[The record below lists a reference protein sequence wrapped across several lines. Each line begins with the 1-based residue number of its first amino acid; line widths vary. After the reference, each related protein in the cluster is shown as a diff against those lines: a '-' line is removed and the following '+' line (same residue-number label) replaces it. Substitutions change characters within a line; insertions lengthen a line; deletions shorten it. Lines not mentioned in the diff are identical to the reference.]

1 MRVANRVQPVNEEGR
16 SRLLKIGEVAKQSGT
31 GIETL
36 RFYEKS
42 GLLDRPHRTTSGYRL
57 YDSEVLE
64 RLAFI
69 KRAQVLG
76 FSLDEIKRIIA
87 EKRAGQSPCRE
98 VREIVRQRLVELDA
112 RLAQMRRYR
121 KELAAALSEWEKAG
135 DTEGHICGLI
145 EGTTIRH
152 PVADGRIFK
161 SDVRLKRK
169 AKR

>member
-1 MRVANRVQPVNEEGR
+1 MRYANESRRGVETAR
-16 SRLLKIGEVAKQSGT
+16 SEALKIGEVSKMSGI

-42 GLLDRPHRTTSGYRL
+42 GLLDRPGRTMSGYRL
-57 YDSEVLE
+57 YDREVLD

-87 EKRAGQSPCRE
+87 EKRAGQSPCAG
-98 VREIVRQRLVELDA
+98 VREIVRRRLLELDE
-112 RLAQMRRYR
+112 RMAQMRRYR
-121 KELAAALSEWEKAG
+121 KELSAALSEWEEAG

-145 EGTTIRH
+145 EGTNIEH
-152 PVADGRIFK
+152 PVTAARGIKRQAAGRK
-161 SDVRLKRK
+161 EMKR
-169 AKR
+169 

>member
-1 MRVANRVQPVNEEGR
+1 MRPANKAQAINEEGR
-16 SRLLKIGEVAKQSGT
+16 SSLIKIGEVSKLSGT

-42 GLLDRPHRTTSGYRL
+42 GLLDRPHRTGSGYRL
-57 YDSEVLE
+57 YDAEVLD

-98 VREIVRQRLVELDA
+98 VREIVRQRLGELDE

-121 KELAAALSEWEKAG
+121 KELAEALTEWEKAG
-135 DTEGHICGLI
+135 DSEGHICGLI

-152 PVADGRIFK
+152 PVRETPALKRDA
-161 SDVRLKRK
+161 RLKRRS
-169 AKR
+169 KR